1 MAKLYS
7 RKPRRERV
15 VENLVPKD
23 ETIKFLL
30 AYSSAL
36 SVINYKSEKFDL
48 VLN

>member
-7 RKPRRERV
+7 RTPRREHV
-15 VENLVPKD
+15 DKNIVPKD

-36 SVINYKSEKFDL
+36 SVVNYKSKKFDL